1 MIMNRIAL
9 ICPNFRVFC
18 NTKEGARMMKWRVLV
33 VDDSPFMRKLISDL
47 IESDPSLQVI
57 GLAKDGFEAVEM
69 VRRLNPDVVTLD
81 VEMPGMN
88 GLETLKQILQ
98 THPVPVLMFSA
109 QTEKGAQVTIEALE
123 IGAVDF
129 IHKPTGILSLERVKA
144 ELLHKLK
151 TAAQVKV
158 RRPTAQALQAPAS
171 DKAPATGRGITPA
184 RVIARKR
191 TFDHLFA
198 IGTSTGGPKALQT
211 VLTALPKEF
220 PYPILIVQH
229 MPPKFTHSLARR
241 LDHLAKIPVV
251 EAVDGQLIEGGVA
264 YLAPGGYHM
273 EAIFR
278 EPREY
283 RISLNQDLPRNGH
296 RPSVDVLFE
305 SVSRLPYLKLH
316 YILMTGMGSDGAMAM
331 LAAKQKGAA
340 STIAE
345 SEETCVVFGM
355 PKAAIALGC
364 VDYVVPLEQI
374 ANKMIEVS
382 G

>member
-1 MIMNRIAL
+1 
-9 ICPNFRVFC
+9 
-18 NTKEGARMMKWRVLV
+18 MKYRVLV

-47 IESDPSLQVI
+47 IETDPDLWVI
-57 GLAKDGFEAVEM
+57 GLAKNGYEAVEM
-69 VRRLNPDVVTLD
+69 VQKLKPDVVTLD
-81 VEMPGMN
+81 VEMPGIN
-88 GLETLKQILQ
+88 GLETLKLILQ

-109 QTEKGAQVTIEALE
+109 QTEQGAQVTIEALE

-129 IHKPTGILSLERVKA
+129 IHKPSGILSLERVKA

-151 TAAQVKV
+151 TAAQVQV
-158 RRPTAQALQAPAS
+158 RRLSVSVNQGSATEKDDAAPEHILS
-171 DKAPATGRGITPA
+171 SR
-184 RVIARKR
+184 RSQ

-198 IGTSTGGPKALQT
+198 IGTSTGGPRALQT
-211 VLTALPKEF
+211 VLTALPKGF
-220 PYPILIVQH
+220 PHPILIVQH
-229 MPPKFTHSLARR
+229 MPPKFTQSLARR
-241 LDHLAKIPVV
+241 LNHLAKIPVV

-273 EAIFR
+273 EAVFQ

-283 RISLNQDLPRNGH
+283 RISLNQNNPRNGH
-296 RPSVDVLFE
+296 RPSVETLFE
-305 SVSRLPYLKLH
+305 SVMRLPKLKLH
-316 YILMTGMGSDGAMAM
+316 YILMTGMGSDGAKAM

-345 SEETCVVFGM
+345 AAETCVVFGM

-374 ANKMIEVS
+374 ADKMLELS
-382 G
+382 RQP

>member
-1 MIMNRIAL
+1 
-9 ICPNFRVFC
+9 
-18 NTKEGARMMKWRVLV
+18 MMRWRVLV
-33 VDDSPFMRKLISDL
+33 VDDSPFMRKLISDM
-47 IESDPSLQVI
+47 IESDPSLKVI
-57 GLAKDGFEAVEM
+57 GLAKNGFEAVEM
-69 VRRLNPDVVTLD
+69 VRRLKPDVVTLD

-88 GLETLKQILQ
+88 GLETLERILQ
-98 THPVPVLMFSA
+98 SHPVPVLMFSA

-129 IHKPTGILSLERVKA
+129 IHKPTGILSLEHVKA

-151 TAAQVKV
+151 TAVKVKV
-158 RRPTAQALQAPAS
+158 RRPTAPVLEEPAR
-171 DKAPATGRGITPA
+171 DKAPEPGRTITPT
-184 RVIARKR
+184 RVTARKQ

-220 PYPILIVQH
+220 SYPILIVQH

-251 EAVDGQLIEGGVA
+251 EAADGQLIEGGVA

-273 EAIFR
+273 EVIFR

-305 SVSRLPYLKLH
+305 SVARLPYLKLH
-316 YILMTGMGSDGAMAM
+316 YILMTGMGSDGAIAM
-331 LAAKQKGAA
+331 QAAKQKGAA

-364 VDYVVPLEQI
+364 VDYVVPLDQI